1 MGIVGIVETTLISGF
16 VCWLIIYSGMEIYNL
31 KKRVFEIE
39 KSEPKYKVGDKVIDK
54 KHYKVHGNTPSCI
67 NTIISREWDERF
79 KEWIYK
85 LDFWDGQNISV
96 MESVLKSD
104 FCYLEPTRYIAH
116 EIR

>member
-1 MGIVGIVETTLISGF
+1 MGIVEITLISGF
-16 VCWLIIYSGMEIYNL
+16 VCWFIIYSG
-31 KKRVFEIE
+31 
-39 KSEPKYKVGDKVIDK
+39 
-54 KHYKVHGNTPSCI
+54 
-67 NTIISREWDERF
+67 WDERF